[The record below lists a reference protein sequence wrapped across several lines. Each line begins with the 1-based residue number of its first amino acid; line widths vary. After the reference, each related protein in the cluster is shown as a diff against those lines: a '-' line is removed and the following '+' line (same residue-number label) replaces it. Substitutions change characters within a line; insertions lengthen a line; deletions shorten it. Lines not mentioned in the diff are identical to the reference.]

1 LDVGFWADVRDAVAE
16 RVKIVM
22 LLGGNQG
29 DCVKVSR
36 FPKSRVMPN
45 GYRWPKR
52 AIDSRTNKAAG
63 VSAGST
69 TTAAA
74 AKGAADADA
83 PLAGHVLGL
92 VFEKNS
98 TRTRVS
104 FDMAMRQLGG
114 SVLILD
120 SASSQLGRGET
131 IADTARVLSRMVDAI
146 MLRTDDH
153 AKIEEMARHAT
164 VPVINGLTDRSHP
177 CQIVAD
183 LLTMIEHGKA
193 LPGLEVAWFGD
204 GNNVLHSVLEAA
216 GLFKFNV
223 RVATPAGYEPDPEF
237 VALARAGGAVVTLTQ
252 DAEAAARGA
261 DVLITDTWISMG
273 QADAADKKAAMAPY
287 QVNAALMAVAK
298 PDAVFLHCLP
308 AHVGDEVSEDVF
320 EGPQSVV
327 FDEAENRIHAQ
338 KSVLLWSFGR
348 IGGD

>member
-1 LDVGFWADVRDAVAE
+1 MSFRHFLDLGDA
-16 RVKIVM
+16 
-22 LLGGNQG
+22 GGDDIAAMIN
-29 DCVKVSR
+29 D
-36 FPKSRVMPN
+36 
-45 GYRWPKR
+45 
-52 AIDSRTNKAAG
+52 AIDRKAAR
-63 VSAGST
+63 AGLP
-69 TTAAA
+69 
-74 AKGAADADA
+74 KGAPDADA
-83 PLAGHVLGL
+83 PLAGRVLAL

-104 FDMAMRQLGG
+104 FDIAMRQLGG

-120 SASSQLGRGET
+120 SGSSQLGRGET
-131 IADTARVLSRMVDAI
+131 IADTARVLSRMVDGI

-164 VPVINGLTDRSHP
+164 VPVINGLTDQSHP

-204 GNNVLHSVLEAA
+204 GNNVLNSILEAA

-223 RVATPAGYEPDPEF
+223 RVATPVGYEPDPAF
-237 VALARAGGAVVTLTQ
+237 VELARKGGATVTLTH
-252 DAEAAARGA
+252 DAAAAARGA
-261 DVLITDTWISMG
+261 DVLVTDTWISMG

-287 QVNAALMAVAK
+287 QVNAALMAQAK

-320 EGPQSVV
+320 EGSQSVV

-338 KSVLLWSFGR
+338 KSVLLWSFGLL
-348 IGGD
+348 GT

>member
-1 LDVGFWADVRDAVAE
+1 MTGTAPFRHFLDLGDA
-16 RVKIVM
+16 
-22 LLGGNQG
+22 GGDDIAAMIN
-29 DCVKVSR
+29 D
-36 FPKSRVMPN
+36 
-45 GYRWPKR
+45 
-52 AIDSRTNKAAG
+52 AIDRKAARTG
-63 VSAGST
+63 LS
-69 TTAAA
+69 
-74 AKGAADADA
+74 KGAADADA
-83 PLAGHVLGL
+83 PLAGRVLAL

-104 FDMAMRQLGG
+104 FDIAMRQLGG

-120 SASSQLGRGET
+120 SGSSQLGRGET
-131 IADTARVLSRMVDAI
+131 IADTARVLSRMVDGI

-183 LLTMIEHGKA
+183 LLTMIEHRKA

-204 GNNVLHSVLEAA
+204 GNNVLHSILEAA

-223 RVATPAGYEPDPEF
+223 RVAVPAGYEPDPAF
-237 VALARAGGAVVTLTQ
+237 VAMARAGGATVTLTQ
-252 DAEAAARGA
+252 DAQAAARGA
-261 DVLITDTWISMG
+261 DVLVTDTWISMG

-287 QVNAALMAVAK
+287 QVNAALMAEAK
-298 PDAVFLHCLP
+298 PDAIFLHCLP

-338 KSVLLWSFGR
+338 KSVLLWSFGLL
-348 IGGD
+348 GA